1 MTPTEALQNRNVQA
15 FLHMLRH
22 GEGTS
27 DPEGYR
33 RLFGGKL
40 FDNGYA
46 DHPRQ
51 VQTYSLKGQPLS
63 SSAAG
68 AYQIL
73 QRTWD
78 GLVRQYGFTDFSPA
92 TQDAAAVALII
103 GRKALDDV
111 LAGRFEAAVAKCN
124 REWASLPG
132 SPYGQPTVTLDAAR
146 AVYLLHGG
154 EFSTV
159 QTSVPPSIAPQTNP
173 THQEKPVAPF
183 ILAALPALFEAV
195 PKLINIFGSG
205 SEVAK
210 RNEAAVQMAVDIAKT
225 AVGAPNEQALVETL
239 QNDPEAARVVRQ
251 AMEENWFQLV
261 EVGGGIEAARK
272 ANEVYLQ
279 PGTKGFWHNPAFVIS
294 CLLLAM
300 PFMLLA
306 DMFYVHP
313 ALYVGEIRTQVI
325 TGLLAVIMMVGGYWI
340 GTSFSSSKK
349 DERQAG

>member
-1 MTPTEALQNRNVQA
+1 MTPAEALQNRNVQA

-33 RLFGGKL
+33 RMFGGKL
-40 FDNGYA
+40 FDNGFA

-78 GLVRQYGFTDFSPA
+78 GLVRQYGFTDFSSA

-132 SPYGQPTVTLDAAR
+132 SPYGQPTVTLAAAR

-239 QNDPEAARVVRQ
+239 QNDPEAAQVVRQ
-251 AMEENWFQLV
+251 AIESRWYEITLNTEGV
-261 EVGGGIEAARK
+261 EAARVASVNNPNFFK
-272 ANEVYLQ
+272 Q
-279 PGTKGFWHNPAFVIS
+279 PAFVIS
-294 CLLLAM
+294 IFLLIPVYFVVWHVILG
-300 PFMLLA
+300 PGFS
-306 DMFYVHP
+306 D
-313 ALYVGEIRTQVI
+313 EIKIMVVTAIISGVLSAI
-325 TGLLAVIMMVGGYWI
+325 TGFWL
-340 GTSFSSSKK
+340 GTSFSSQRKT
-349 DERQAG
+349 ELRQG